1 MTRMG
6 FGNFFAG
13 LIRQVRAGLLMLVA
27 LTVIVGVAYPAAV
40 WAVGRLGSASAE
52 GSPLTDTNGCVVGS
66 RLIGVDPQVAPGE
79 PDPFFH
85 TRVVGSVA
93 DADAFA
99 PGDPAAALPSNQ
111 GPSSEVLAAFV
122 DERRAVIA
130 AREQVP
136 PQEIPVDA
144 VTGSGS
150 GVDPH
155 ISPAYAAVQVP
166 RVARVTGIPE
176 QRVRELVAAHTEGR
190 QLGFLGAE
198 RVNVPELNVALGLT
212 APDCD
217 GVPSGG

>member
-1 MTRMG
+1 MTLMG

-13 LIRQVRAGLLMLVA
+13 LMRQARAGLLMLVA

-130 AREQVP
+130 TREQVP

-155 ISPAYAAVQVP
+155 VSPAYAAVQVP

-217 GVPSGG
+217 GIPSGG

>member
-1 MTRMG
+1 MG

-13 LIRQVRAGLLMLVA
+13 LMRQARAGLLMLVA

-155 ISPAYAAVQVP
+155 VSPAYAAVQVP
-166 RVARVTGIPE
+166 RVAQVTGIPE

-217 GVPSGG
+217 GIPSGG